1 MNDPPPKGDRT
12 RLIPRAHFDGARRNP
27 AAGADLC
34 APVLA
39 RRVQVRGFPTSFRVE
54 IAVSFLS
61 LANNS
66 TEHLVR
72 KLMPA
77 LVLLA
82 SFGISM
88 NVAGQIAIEVTGDV
102 GYTAVDA
109 ADWLRN
115 GVYNPAPL
123 SYAFSGQVVVGRRE
137 SRSGLQ
143 AGLEGGLHHL
153 LAYDVTRDGAKLRG
167 DAKALRLLGFTRFWM
182 GENHSWFGEIAVGA
196 HIFDG
201 FIDPSLNVAV
211 GTVLGSGK
219 IQFPVKV
226 RGSVLFDIEAVVIP
240 VVFQTGISYRL
251 GG

>member
-1 MNDPPPKGDRT
+1 
-12 RLIPRAHFDGARRNP
+12 
-27 AAGADLC
+27 
-34 APVLA
+34 
-39 RRVQVRGFPTSFRVE
+39 VE

-88 NVAGQIAIEVTGDV
+88 DVSGQIAIEVTGDV

-109 ADWLRN
+109 VDWLRS
-115 GVYNPAPL
+115 GVYNPAPV
-123 SYAFSGQVVVGRRE
+123 SYAFSGQVVFGRRE

-153 LAYDVTRDGAKLRG
+153 LAYDVTRDGEKLRG

-182 GENHSWFGEIAVGA
+182 GENHSWFGEIAIGA

-201 FIDPSLNVAV
+201 FTDPSLNVAV

-219 IQFPVKV
+219 IQFPLKV
-226 RGSVLFDIEAVVIP
+226 RGSVLFDTEALVIP